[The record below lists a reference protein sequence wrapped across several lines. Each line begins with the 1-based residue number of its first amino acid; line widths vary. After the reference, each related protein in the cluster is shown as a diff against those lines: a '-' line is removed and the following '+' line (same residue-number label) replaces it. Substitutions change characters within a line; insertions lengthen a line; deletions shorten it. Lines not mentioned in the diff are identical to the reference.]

1 VSGETLWIF
10 LSPDSRAP
18 EEAQRR
24 LQLAGCDHHWMK
36 PATRRELHAVV
47 ASFQFIASE
56 GCRHSSA
63 HPTLGTS
70 MEPTASGSPTT
81 TLHHAPGPV
90 SWFLVVDH
98 VRLDALLQRAG
109 AQPGAIDHATYA
121 EFRAGLL
128 TQIGMEEKILLPAA

>member
-1 VSGETLWIF
+1 
-10 LSPDSRAP
+10 
-18 EEAQRR
+18 
-24 LQLAGCDHHWMK
+24 
-36 PATRRELHAVV
+36 
-47 ASFQFIASE
+47 
-56 GCRHSSA
+56 
-63 HPTLGTS
+63 

-109 AQPGAIDHATYA
+109 AIDHATYA

-128 TQIGMEEKILLPAA
+128 KHIGMEEKILLPAAQRARGDEPLRPPPPGCGSIQERPAPLPRGRSAATMQQGTVDRRISTLNSIHSQLPRMRLLP